1 MRWARAQDRL
11 ALSDISDERIPRG
24 GTPGFMVI
32 DGRVGWRFAR
42 HAAVHTVFEN
52 LTDEAYRY
60 HGSSVNGP
68 GRSFTMQMELGL

>member
-1 MRWARAQDRL
+1 
-11 ALSDISDERIPRG
+11 
-24 GTPGFMVI
+24 MVI